1 MGGTNVWDAEWEVN
15 EEQARTL
22 ICRQFPEL
30 SSKQVKRLG
39 WGWDNTVFLISDEYV
54 FRFPRRTIAVG
65 SIRMEGKLLP
75 KLEAY
80 LTIPYPKPL
89 FYGEA
94 SDEYPA
100 QFLGYGYVPGDFP
113 IGLTEERRALSAET
127 LAKFLRR
134 LHEFPV
140 QAALKCGVQ
149 QDHRNLTDIA
159 SRKVKLEG
167 FLSKVVE
174 HLSLEESGVIE
185 AYISRLQKDRVE
197 EVNALLH
204 GDLHFKN
211 MLVNENGIVSG
222 IIDWGDLSVGHPACD
237 LSVAY
242 SFLPP
247 YARGVFFETYGGADE
262 ETKLLARLI
271 AVYIPI
277 LILMQAVDDGNE
289 AIAAEA
295 KFNIMRALSD

>member
-22 ICRQFPEL
+22 IGRQFPQL

-39 WGWDNTVFLISDEYV
+39 WGWDNTVFLIGDEYV
-54 FRFPRRTIAVG
+54 FRFPRRTFAVG
-65 SIRMEGKLLP
+65 AIRMEGKLLP

-80 LTIPYPKPL
+80 VTIPYPKPL

-100 QFLGYGYVPGDFP
+100 PFLGYAHVPGDFP

-127 LAKFLRR
+127 LAAFLRR

-149 QDHRNLTDIA
+149 QDHRSLTDIA

-167 FLSKVVE
+167 FLSKLVE
-174 HLSLEESGVIE
+174 HLSPEESGVIE
-185 AYISRLQKDRVE
+185 AYINSLQKDRVE
-197 EVNALLH
+197 AVNALLH

-262 ETKLLARLI
+262 ETKLLARLM
-271 AVYIPI
+271 AVYIPM

-295 KFNIMRALSD
+295 KSNIMRALSD

>member
-1 MGGTNVWDAEWEVN
+1 MGETNVWDAEWEVN
-15 EEQARTL
+15 EEQAQTL
-22 ICRQFPEL
+22 IGRQFPQL

-39 WGWDNTVFLISDEYV
+39 WGWDNTVFLIGDEYV
-54 FRFPRRTIAVG
+54 FRFPRRTFAVG
-65 SIRMEGKLLP
+65 PIRMEGKLLP
-75 KLEAY
+75 KLDAY

-100 QFLGYGYVPGDFP
+100 PFLGYAHVPGDFP
-113 IGLTEERRALSAET
+113 IGLAEERRALSAET

-140 QAALKCGVQ
+140 QAALECGVQ

-159 SRKVKLEG
+159 SRKVKMEG

-174 HLSLEESGVIE
+174 HLSPEEFGAIE
-185 AYISRLQKDRVE
+185 AYIGSLPQDRVE
-197 EVNALLH
+197 AVNKVLH

-211 MLVNENGIVSG
+211 MLVNEKGIVSG

-237 LSVAY
+237 LSIAY

-277 LILMQAVDDGNE
+277 LILMQAIDDGNE
-289 AIAAEA
+289 TIAAEA
-295 KFNIMRALSD
+295 KSNIMRALSD

>member
-1 MGGTNVWDAEWEVN
+1 MVGTNTWDAEWEVS
-15 EEQARTL
+15 EEQARML
-22 ICRQFPEL
+22 IGRQFPQL
-30 SSKQVKRLG
+30 SAKQVKRLG
-39 WGWDNTVFLISDEYV
+39 WGWDNTVFLIGDEYV
-54 FRFPRRTIAVG
+54 FRFPRRTIAIG
-65 SIRMEGKLLP
+65 SILIEGKLLP
-75 KLEAY
+75 KLEVY
-80 LTIPYPKPL
+80 MTISYPKPL

-100 QFLGYGYVPGDFP
+100 PFLGYTYVPGNFP

-127 LAKFLRR
+127 LAKFSRK

-140 QAALKCGVQ
+140 QAALNCGVQ

-167 FLSKVVE
+167 FLLKVVE
-174 HLSLEESGVIE
+174 HLSPEELSVIE

-197 EVNALLH
+197 ALNVLIH

-211 MLVNENGIVSG
+211 MLVNEKGIISC
-222 IIDWGDLSVGHPACD
+222 IIDWGDLNVGHPACD

-247 YARGVFFETYGGADE
+247 HARGVFFETYGGANE
-262 ETKLLARLI
+262 ETKLLAQLI
-271 AVYIPI
+271 AVYIPM
-277 LILMQAVDDGNE
+277 LILMQAVDEGNE
-289 AIAAEA
+289 VIAAEA
-295 KFNIMRALSD
+295 KSNIMRALSD

>member
-22 ICRQFPEL
+22 IGKQFPKL
-30 SSKQVKRLG
+30 SSQQVKRLG
-39 WGWDNTVFLISDEYV
+39 WGWDNTVFLIGDEYV

-65 SIRMEGKLLP
+65 PIRMEGKLLP
-75 KLEAY
+75 KLAAY

-100 QFLGYGYVPGDFP
+100 PFLGYAHVPGDFP
-113 IGLTEERRALSAET
+113 IGLTEERRALSAEA
-127 LAKFLRR
+127 LARFLRR

-140 QAALKCGVQ
+140 EGALECGVQ

-159 SRKVKLEG
+159 SRKVKMEG
-167 FLSKVVE
+167 FLAKVVE
-174 HLSLEESGVIE
+174 HLSSEESGAIE
-185 AYISRLQKDRVE
+185 AYMGSLQKDRVE
-197 EVNALLH
+197 AVHVLLH

-211 MLVNENGIVSG
+211 MLVDENGNVSG

-247 YARGVFFETYGGADE
+247 YARGVFFETYGGVDE

-271 AVYIPI
+271 AVYIPM
-277 LILMQAVDDGNE
+277 LIFMQAIDDGNE
-289 AIAAEA
+289 VIAAEA
-295 KFNIMRALSD
+295 KSNIMRALSD

>member
-22 ICRQFPEL
+22 IGRQFPQL

-39 WGWDNTVFLISDEYV
+39 WGWDNTVFLIGDEYV
-54 FRFPRRTIAVG
+54 FRFPRRTFAVG
-65 SIRMEGKLLP
+65 AIRMEGKLLP
-75 KLEAY
+75 KLEEY

-100 QFLGYGYVPGDFP
+100 PFLGYAHVPGDFP
-113 IGLTEERRALSAET
+113 IGLTDERRALSAET
-127 LAKFLRR
+127 LAGFLRR

-140 QAALKCGVQ
+140 QTALKYGVQ
-149 QDHRNLTDIA
+149 KDHRSLTDIA
-159 SRKVKLEG
+159 SRKVKMEG
-167 FLSKVVE
+167 FLSKLVQ
-174 HLSLEESGVIE
+174 HLSPEESGAIE
-185 AYISRLQKDRVE
+185 AYINSLQQDRVE
-197 EVNALLH
+197 AVNVLLH

-211 MLVNENGIVSG
+211 MLVNENGIISG

-247 YARGVFFETYGGADE
+247 YARGVFFETYGGVDE
-262 ETKLLARLI
+262 ETKLLARLM
-271 AVYIPI
+271 AVYIPM

-295 KFNIMRALSD
+295 KSNIMRALSD

>member
-1 MGGTNVWDAEWEVN
+1 MGETNVWDAEWEVN
-15 EEQARTL
+15 EEQAQTL
-22 ICRQFPEL
+22 IGRQFPQL

-39 WGWDNTVFLISDEYV
+39 WGWDNTVFLIGDEYV
-54 FRFPRRTIAVG
+54 FRFPRRTFAVG
-65 SIRMEGKLLP
+65 PIRMEGKLLP
-75 KLEAY
+75 KLDAY

-100 QFLGYGYVPGDFP
+100 PFLGYAHVPGDFP
-113 IGLTEERRALSAET
+113 IGLAEERRALSAET

-140 QAALKCGVQ
+140 QAALECGVQ

-159 SRKVKLEG
+159 SRKVKMEG

-174 HLSLEESGVIE
+174 HLSPEEFGAIE
-185 AYISRLQKDRVE
+185 AYIGSLPQDRVKA
-197 EVNALLH
+197 VNKVLH

-211 MLVNENGIVSG
+211 MLVNEKGIVSG

-237 LSVAY
+237 LSIAY

-277 LILMQAVDDGNE
+277 LILMQAIDDGNE
-289 AIAAEA
+289 TIAAEA
-295 KFNIMRALSD
+295 KSNIMRALSD

>member
-1 MGGTNVWDAEWEVN
+1 MGETNVWDAEWEVN
-15 EEQARTL
+15 EEQAQTL
-22 ICRQFPEL
+22 IGRQFPQL

-39 WGWDNTVFLISDEYV
+39 WGWDNTVFLIGDEYV
-54 FRFPRRTIAVG
+54 FRFPRRTFAVG
-65 SIRMEGKLLP
+65 PIRMEGKLLP
-75 KLEAY
+75 KLDAY

-100 QFLGYGYVPGDFP
+100 PFLGYAHVPGDFP
-113 IGLTEERRALSAET
+113 IGLAEERRALSAET

-140 QAALKCGVQ
+140 QAALECGVQ

-159 SRKVKLEG
+159 SRKVKMEG

-174 HLSLEESGVIE
+174 HLSPEEFGAIE
-185 AYISRLQKDRVE
+185 AYIGSLPQDRVE
-197 EVNALLH
+197 AVNKVLH

-211 MLVNENGIVSG
+211 MLVNESGIVSG

-237 LSVAY
+237 LSIAY

-277 LILMQAVDDGNE
+277 LILMQAIDDGNE
-289 AIAAEA
+289 TIAAEA
-295 KFNIMRALSD
+295 KSNIMRALSD

>member
-1 MGGTNVWDAEWEVN
+1 MGATNVWDAEWEVD
-15 EEQARTL
+15 EEQARKL
-22 ICRQFPEL
+22 IGKRCPQLL
-30 SSKQVKRLG
+30 SKPVKRLG
-39 WGWDNTVFLISDEYV
+39 WGWDNTVFLVGNEYV
-54 FRFPRRTIAVG
+54 FRFPRRKMAVD
-65 SIRMEGKLLP
+65 SIRIEGKLLP
-75 KLEAY
+75 KLEHY
-80 LTIPYPKPL
+80 ITIPYPKPL

-100 QFLGYGYVPGDFP
+100 PFLGYAYMPGDFP
-113 IGLTEERRALSAET
+113 IGLTEERRALSAKT

-134 LHEFPV
+134 LHAFPV
-140 QAALKCGVQ
+140 REALECGVR

-159 SRKVKLEG
+159 SRKVKLQD
-167 FLSKVVE
+167 FLKKME
-174 HLSLEESGVIE
+174 RHLSPEESGVIE
-185 AYISRLQKDRVE
+185 AYLSSLQQDRVE
-197 EVNALLH
+197 AVNVLLH

-211 MLVNENGIVSG
+211 MLVNQEGIVSG
-222 IIDWGDLSVGHPACD
+222 IIDWGDLSLGHPACD

-247 YARGVFFETYGGADE
+247 GARGVFFENYGEADG

-271 AVYIPI
+271 AVYIPM

-295 KFNIMRALSD
+295 KSNMRRALSD

>member
-22 ICRQFPEL
+22 IGRQFPEL
-30 SSKQVKRLG
+30 SLKQVKRLG
-39 WGWDNTVFLISDEYV
+39 WGWDNTVFLTGDEYV
-54 FRFPRRTIAVG
+54 FRFPRRTFAVG
-65 SIRMEGKLLP
+65 AIRMEGKLLP

-100 QFLGYGYVPGDFP
+100 PFLGYAHVPGDFP

-140 QAALKCGVQ
+140 QAALNCGVQ
-149 QDHRNLTDIA
+149 QDHRSLTDIA

-167 FLSKVVE
+167 FLSKVAE
-174 HLSLEESGVIE
+174 HLSPEESGRIE
-185 AYISRLQKDRVE
+185 AYINSLQKDRVE
-197 EVNALLH
+197 AVNVLLH

-247 YARGVFFETYGGADE
+247 SARGVFFETYGGADE

-271 AVYIPI
+271 AVYIPM
-277 LILMQAVDDGNE
+277 LIFMQAVDDGNE

-295 KFNIMRALSD
+295 KSNIMRALSD

>member
-1 MGGTNVWDAEWEVN
+1 
-15 EEQARTL
+15 
-22 ICRQFPEL
+22 
-30 SSKQVKRLG
+30 
-39 WGWDNTVFLISDEYV
+39 
-54 FRFPRRTIAVG
+54 
-65 SIRMEGKLLP
+65 MEGKLLP

-80 LTIPYPKPL
+80 ITIPYPKPL

-100 QFLGYGYVPGDFP
+100 PFLGYSYLTGDFP
-113 IGLTEERRALSAET
+113 IGLTEECRALSAEK

-167 FLSKVVE
+167 FLPKMVE
-174 HLSLEESGVIE
+174 HLSPEESGVIE
-185 AYISRLQKDRVE
+185 VYISSLQKDRVE
-197 EVNALLH
+197 AVNVLLH

-211 MLVNENGIVSG
+211 MLTNEIGIISG

-247 YARGVFFETYGGADE
+247 NARGVFFDTYGGADE

-277 LILMQAVDDGNE
+277 LIFMQAVEDGNE

-295 KFNIMRALSD
+295 KSNIMRALSD

>member
-22 ICRQFPEL
+22 IGRQFPQL

-39 WGWDNTVFLISDEYV
+39 WGWDNTVFLIGDQYV
-54 FRFPRRTIAVG
+54 FRFPRRTFAVG
-65 SIRMEGKLLP
+65 AIRMEGNLLP
-75 KLEAY
+75 KLAAY

-100 QFLGYGYVPGDFP
+100 PFLGYAHLPGDFP

-140 QAALKCGVQ
+140 QEALKCGVQ
-149 QDHRNLTDIA
+149 EDHRNLTDIA
-159 SRKVKLEG
+159 SRKVKMES
-167 FLSKVVE
+167 FLSKLVK
-174 HLSLEESGVIE
+174 HLSPEESGVIE
-185 AYISRLQKDRVE
+185 AYISALQKDRVE
-197 EVNALLH
+197 TVNVLLH

-211 MLVNENGIVSG
+211 MLVNESGIISG

-247 YARGVFFETYGGADE
+247 SARGVFFETYGGADE
-262 ETKLLARLI
+262 EKKLLARLI

-277 LILMQAVDDGNE
+277 LILMQAIDDGNE

-295 KFNIMRALSD
+295 KSNIIRALSD

>member
-1 MGGTNVWDAEWEVN
+1 MSGTNVWDAEWEIS

-22 ICRQFPEL
+22 IGRQFPQL
-30 SSKQVKRLG
+30 SSKRAKRLG
-39 WGWDNTVFLISDEYV
+39 WGWDNTVFLIGDEYV

-65 SIRMEGKLLP
+65 SIRIEGKLLP
-75 KLEAY
+75 KLETY
-80 LTIPYPKPL
+80 ITIPYPKPL
-89 FYGEA
+89 FYGDA

-100 QFLGYGYVPGDFP
+100 PFLGYAYVSGDFP
-113 IGLTEERRALSAET
+113 IGLTEERRALSADT

-140 QAALKCGVQ
+140 QEAVKCGVQ

-159 SRKVKLEG
+159 ARKVKLES
-167 FLSKVVE
+167 FLSKVAE
-174 HLSLEESGVIE
+174 HLSLEEFNVIE

-197 EVNALLH
+197 SVNVLLH

-211 MLVNENGIVSG
+211 MLINEKGIISG

-247 YARGVFFETYGGADE
+247 SARDVFFETYGGADE
-262 ETKLLARLI
+262 EARMLARLI
-271 AVYIPI
+271 AVYIPM

-289 AIAAEA
+289 AIVSEA
-295 KFNIMRALSD
+295 KSNIMRALSE

>member
-22 ICRQFPEL
+22 IGRQFPQL
-30 SSKQVKRLG
+30 SSKQVKPLG
-39 WGWDNTVFLISDEYV
+39 WGWDNTVFLIGDEYV

-80 LTIPYPKPL
+80 MTIPYPKPL

-100 QFLGYGYVPGDFP
+100 PFLGYAYVSGDFP

-159 SRKVKLEG
+159 ARKVKLEG

-174 HLSLEESGVIE
+174 HLSPEESGAIE
-185 AYISRLQKDRVE
+185 AYINRLQKDRVE
-197 EVNALLH
+197 AVNALLH

-289 AIAAEA
+289 AIAVEA
-295 KFNIMRALSD
+295 KSNIMRALSD

>member
-15 EEQARTL
+15 EKQARTL
-22 ICRQFPEL
+22 IGRQFPQL

-39 WGWDNTVFLISDEYV
+39 WGWDNTVFLIGDEYV

-80 LTIPYPKPL
+80 ITIPYPKPL

-94 SDEYPA
+94 SHEYPA
-100 QFLGYGYVPGDFP
+100 PFLGYAYVPGDFP
-113 IGLTEERRALSAET
+113 IGLTDERRALSAEM

-149 QDHRNLTDIA
+149 QDHRSLTDIA

-174 HLSLEESGVIE
+174 HLSPEESGVIE
-185 AYISRLQKDRVE
+185 AYISRLQTDRVE
-197 EVNALLH
+197 AVNALLH

-211 MLVNENGIVSG
+211 MLVN
-222 IIDWGDLSVGHPACD
+222 
-237 LSVAY
+237 
-242 SFLPP
+242 
-247 YARGVFFETYGGADE
+247 DE
-262 ETKLLARLI
+262 EYIRLYELVNLFENNGYITKHLKINELLHVVL
-271 AVYIPI
+271 AVPI
-277 LILMQAVDDGNE
+277 
-289 AIAAEA
+289 
-295 KFNIMRALSD
+295 R

>member
-1 MGGTNVWDAEWEVN
+1 MRGTNTWDAEWEVS
-15 EEQARTL
+15 EEQARML
-22 ICRQFPEL
+22 IGRQFPQL
-30 SSKQVKRLG
+30 SSKKVKRLG
-39 WGWDNTVFLISDEYV
+39 WGWDNTVFLIGDEYV
-54 FRFPRRTIAVG
+54 FRFPRRTIAIG
-65 SIRMEGKLLP
+65 SIRIEGKLLP
-75 KLEAY
+75 KLEISM
-80 LTIPYPKPL
+80 TIPYPKPL

-100 QFLGYGYVPGDFP
+100 PFLGYTYVQGNFP

-127 LAKFLRR
+127 LAKFLRK

-140 QAALKCGVQ
+140 QTALNCGVQ

-174 HLSLEESGVIE
+174 HLSPEELSVIE
-185 AYISRLQKDRVE
+185 AYISRLQKGRVE
-197 EVNALLH
+197 TMNSLLH

-211 MLVNENGIVSG
+211 MLVNENGIISG
-222 IIDWGDLSVGHPACD
+222 IIDWGDLNVGHPACD

-247 YARGVFFETYGGADE
+247 HARGVFFETYGGANE

-271 AVYIPI
+271 AVYIPM
-277 LILMQAVDDGNE
+277 LILMQAVDEGNE
-289 AIAAEA
+289 VIAAEA
-295 KFNIMRALSD
+295 KSNIMRALSD

>member
-1 MGGTNVWDAEWEVN
+1 MRGTNVWDAEWEVN

-22 ICRQFPEL
+22 IGRQFPQL

-39 WGWDNTVFLISDEYV
+39 YGWDNTVFLIGDEYV
-54 FRFPRRTIAVG
+54 FRFPRRTIAIG

-80 LTIPYPKPL
+80 MTIPYPKPF

-100 QFLGYGYVPGDFP
+100 PFLGYTYVPGDFP
-113 IGLTEERRALSAET
+113 IGLTEERRALSAEK

-140 QAALKCGVQ
+140 QTALKCGVQ
-149 QDHRNLTDIA
+149 KDHRNLTDIA

-167 FLSKVVE
+167 FLTKMVE
-174 HLSLEESGVIE
+174 HLSSEESVVIQ
-185 AYISRLQKDRVE
+185 AYISSLQKERVE
-197 EVNALLH
+197 TVNALLH

-247 YARGVFFETYGGADE
+247 YARSVFFETYGGANE
-262 ETKLLARLI
+262 ETKLLAQLI
-271 AVYIPI
+271 AVYIPV
-277 LILMQAVDDGNE
+277 LIFMQAIDDGN
-289 AIAAEA
+289 ATIAAEA
-295 KFNIMRALSD
+295 KSNIMRSLSD

>member
-22 ICRQFPEL
+22 IGRQFPQL

-39 WGWDNTVFLISDEYV
+39 WGWDNTVFLIGDEYV

-80 LTIPYPKPL
+80 MTIPYPKPL

-100 QFLGYGYVPGDFP
+100 PFLGYTYVPGDFP
-113 IGLTEERRALSAET
+113 IGLTEERRALSAES

-174 HLSLEESGVIE
+174 HLSPEESGVIE
-185 AYISRLQKDRVE
+185 AYISGLQKDRVE
-197 EVNALLH
+197 AVNALLH

-295 KFNIMRALSD
+295 KSNIMRALSD

>member
-22 ICRQFPEL
+22 IGKQFPQL
-30 SSKQVKRLG
+30 ASKQVKRLG
-39 WGWDNTVFLISDEYV
+39 WGWDNTVFLIGDEYV

-65 SIRMEGKLLP
+65 SIRMEGQLLP
-75 KLEAY
+75 KLAAY

-100 QFLGYGYVPGDFP
+100 PFLGYAHVPGNFP

-127 LAKFLRR
+127 LATFLRR
-134 LHEFPV
+134 LHAFPV
-140 QAALKCGVQ
+140 EAALECGVW
-149 QDHRNLTDIA
+149 QDHRSLTDIA
-159 SRKVKLEG
+159 ARKVKMEG
-167 FLSKVVE
+167 FLAKVVK
-174 HLSLEESGVIE
+174 HLAPEEYDAIE
-185 AYISRLQKDRVE
+185 AYMSSLQKDRVE
-197 EVNALLH
+197 AVNVLLH

-211 MLVNENGIVSG
+211 MLVNEDGIVSG

-247 YARGVFFETYGGADE
+247 YARAKFFETYGGADE

-271 AVYIPI
+271 AVYIPM

-295 KFNIMRALSD
+295 KSNIMRALSD

>member
-22 ICRQFPEL
+22 IGRQFPQL

-39 WGWDNTVFLISDEYV
+39 WGWDNTVFLIGDEYV

-80 LTIPYPKPL
+80 MTIPYPKPL

-100 QFLGYGYVPGDFP
+100 PFLGYAYVPGDFP

-149 QDHRNLTDIA
+149 QDHRSLTDIA

-174 HLSLEESGVIE
+174 HL
-185 AYISRLQKDRVE
+185 
-197 EVNALLH
+197 
-204 GDLHFKN
+204 
-211 MLVNENGIVSG
+211 
-222 IIDWGDLSVGHPACD
+222 
-237 LSVAY
+237 
-242 SFLPP
+242 
-247 YARGVFFETYGGADE
+247 
-262 ETKLLARLI
+262 
-271 AVYIPI
+271 
-277 LILMQAVDDGNE
+277 
-289 AIAAEA
+289 
-295 KFNIMRALSD
+295 

>member
-1 MGGTNVWDAEWEVN
+1 MGGTNLWDAEWEID

-22 ICRQFPEL
+22 IGRQFPQL

-39 WGWDNTVFLISDEYV
+39 WGWDNTVFLIGDEYV
-54 FRFPRRTIAVG
+54 FRFPRRTFAIG
-65 SIRMEGKLLP
+65 TIRIEGKLLP
-75 KLEAY
+75 KLEPY
-80 LTIPYPKPL
+80 MTIPYPKPL

-100 QFLGYGYVPGDFP
+100 PFLGYAYVPGDFP
-113 IGLTEERRALSAET
+113 IGLTEERRALSVEK

-140 QAALKCGVQ
+140 QAALKGGAR

-159 SRKVKLEG
+159 SRKVQMTG

-174 HLSLEESGVIE
+174 HLSPEESDAIE
-185 AYISRLQKDRVE
+185 AYMGRLQKDRVE
-197 EVNALLH
+197 SVNVLLH

-222 IIDWGDLSVGHPACD
+222 IIDWGDLNVGHPACD

-247 YARGVFFETYGGADE
+247 CARGAFFETYGGADE

-295 KFNIMRALSD
+295 KSNIMRALSD

>member
-1 MGGTNVWDAEWEVN
+1 MGGTNIWDAEWRVN
-15 EEQARTL
+15 EELARTL
-22 ICRQFPEL
+22 IGRQFPQL

-39 WGWDNTVFLISDEYV
+39 WGWDNTVFLIGDEYV
-54 FRFPRRTIAVG
+54 FRFPRRAIAMG
-65 SIRMEGKLLP
+65 SIRMEGQLLP
-75 KLEAY
+75 KLETY
-80 LTIPYPKPL
+80 ITIPYPKPL

-94 SDEYPA
+94 SDEYPVP
-100 QFLGYGYVPGDFP
+100 FLGYDYVPGDFP
-113 IGLTEERRALSAET
+113 IGLTEEQRALSAKT

-140 QAALKCGVQ
+140 QEALKYGIQ

-167 FLSKVVE
+167 FLTKVVK
-174 HLSLEESGVIE
+174 HLSPEEFDVIE
-185 AYISRLQKDRVE
+185 AYMSSLQKDRVE
-197 EVNALLH
+197 AVNVLLH

-211 MLVNENGIVSG
+211 MLVNENGTVSG

-247 YARGVFFETYGGADE
+247 YARSVFFEIYGGADE
-262 ETKLLARLI
+262 ETKMLARLI

-277 LILMQAVDDGNE
+277 LILMQAIDDGNE

-295 KFNIMRALSD
+295 KSNIMRALSD

>member
-1 MGGTNVWDAEWEVN
+1 MGETNVWDAEWEVN
-15 EEQARTL
+15 EELARVL
-22 ICRQFPEL
+22 ISSQFPQL
-30 SSKQVKRLG
+30 TSKEVKRLG
-39 WGWDNTVFLISDEYV
+39 WGWDNTVYLIGDEYV
-54 FRFPRRTIAVG
+54 FRFPRRTIAVS

-75 KLEAY
+75 KLESY
-80 LTIPYPKPL
+80 MTIPYPKPL

-94 SDEYPA
+94 SAEYPA
-100 QFLGYGYVPGDFP
+100 PFLGYTYVPGDFP

-140 QAALKCGVQ
+140 QMALKYGVQ
-149 QDHRNLTDIA
+149 QDHRSLTDIA

-167 FLSKVVE
+167 FLSKVSAL
-174 HLSLEESGVIE
+174 LSREEFGAIT
-185 AYISRLQKDRVE
+185 AYIRGLKTDRVKA
-197 EVNALLH
+197 VNTLLH

-211 MLVNENGIVSG
+211 ILVNENGIVSG
-222 IIDWGDLSVGHPACD
+222 IVDWGDLSVGHPACD
-237 LSVAY
+237 LSTAY

-247 YARGVFFETYGGADE
+247 YARGVFFETYGEVDE
-262 ETKLLARLI
+262 ETRLLARLI
-271 AVYIPI
+271 AVYIPV

-295 KFNIMRALSD
+295 KSNILRALTD

>member
-22 ICRQFPEL
+22 IGRQFPQL

-39 WGWDNTVFLISDEYV
+39 WGWDNTVFLIGGEYV
-54 FRFPRRTIAVG
+54 FRFPRRTIAVD
-65 SIRMEGKLLP
+65 SIRMEGMLLP

-80 LTIPYPKPL
+80 ITIPYPKPL

-100 QFLGYGYVPGDFP
+100 PFLGYAYVLGDFP

-140 QAALKCGVQ
+140 QMALKCGVQ

-167 FLSKVVE
+167 FLSKLVE
-174 HLSLEESGVIE
+174 QLSPEESGVIE

-197 EVNALLH
+197 AVNALLH

-289 AIAAEA
+289 GIAAEA
-295 KFNIMRALSD
+295 KSNIMRALSD

>member
-1 MGGTNVWDAEWEVN
+1 MGGLNVWDAEWEVN
-15 EEQARTL
+15 EEQARIL
-22 ICRQFPEL
+22 IGRQFPQL

-39 WGWDNTVFLISDEYV
+39 WGWDNTVFLIGDEYV

-75 KLEAY
+75 KLETY
-80 LTIPYPKPL
+80 MTIPYPKPL

-100 QFLGYGYVPGDFP
+100 PFLGYAYMPGDFP

-127 LAKFLRR
+127 LARFLRR

-140 QAALKCGVQ
+140 QAALKCGVP

-159 SRKVKLEG
+159 SRKVKMEG
-167 FLSKVVE
+167 FLTKVVE
-174 HLSLEESGVIE
+174 HLSPEEFDVIE
-185 AYISRLQKDRVE
+185 AYISSLQKDRVGA
-197 EVNALLH
+197 VNALLH

-222 IIDWGDLSVGHPACD
+222 IIDWGDLSIGHPACD

-277 LILMQAVDDGNE
+277 LILMQAIDDGNE
-289 AIAAEA
+289 AIAVEA
-295 KFNIMRALSD
+295 KSNIMRALSD

>member
-22 ICRQFPEL
+22 IGRQFPQL

-39 WGWDNTVFLISDEYV
+39 WGWDNTVFLIGDEYV
-54 FRFPRRTIAVG
+54 FRFPRRTFAVNA
-65 SIRMEGKLLP
+65 IRMEGKLLP

-100 QFLGYGYVPGDFP
+100 PFLGYAHVPGDFP

-127 LAKFLRR
+127 LARFVRR
-134 LHEFPV
+134 LHEYPV
-140 QAALKCGVQ
+140 QEALKCGVQ

-167 FLSKVVE
+167 FLSKVAE
-174 HLSLEESGVIE
+174 HLSPEESGLID
-185 AYISRLQKDRVE
+185 AYISSLHKDRVE
-197 EVNALLH
+197 TVNALLH

-271 AVYIPI
+271 AVYIPM
-277 LILMQAVDDGNE
+277 LILMEAVDDGNE

-295 KFNIMRALSD
+295 RSNIMRALSD

>member
-22 ICRQFPEL
+22 VGGQFPQL

-39 WGWDNTVFLISDEYV
+39 WGWDNTVFLIGDEYV

-80 LTIPYPKPL
+80 MTIPYPKPL

-100 QFLGYGYVPGDFP
+100 PFLGYAYVPGDFP

-159 SRKVKLEG
+159 SRKEKLEG

-174 HLSLEESGVIE
+174 HLSPEESSVIE

-197 EVNALLH
+197 AVNALIH

-289 AIAAEA
+289 AIAVEA
-295 KFNIMRALSD
+295 KSNIKRALSD

>member
-15 EEQARTL
+15 EEQARML
-22 ICRQFPEL
+22 IGRQFPQL

-39 WGWDNTVFLISDEYV
+39 WGWDNTVFLIGDEYV
-54 FRFPRRTIAVG
+54 FRFPRRKIAVG

-75 KLEAY
+75 KLEEY
-80 LTIPYPKPL
+80 MTIPYPKPL

-100 QFLGYGYVPGDFP
+100 PFLGYTYVSGDFP

-127 LAKFLRR
+127 LAKVLRR

-167 FLSKVVE
+167 FLSKVIE
-174 HLSLEESGVIE
+174 HLSSEESCVIE
-185 AYISRLQKDRVE
+185 AYISRLQTDHVKA
-197 EVNALLH
+197 VNVLLH

-222 IIDWGDLSVGHPACD
+222 IIDWGDLNVGHPACD

-242 SFLPP
+242 SFLPS
-247 YARGVFFETYGGADE
+247 YARGMFFETYGGADE
-262 ETKLLARLI
+262 EMKLLARLI
-271 AVYIPI
+271 AVYIPV
-277 LILMQAVDDGNE
+277 LILMQAVNDGNE
-289 AIAAEA
+289 VIAAEA
-295 KFNIMRALSD
+295 KSNIMRALSD

>member
-1 MGGTNVWDAEWEVN
+1 MGGTNTWDAEWEVS
-15 EEQARTL
+15 EEQARML
-22 ICRQFPEL
+22 IGRQFPQL
-30 SSKQVKRLG
+30 SAKQVKRLG
-39 WGWDNTVFLISDEYV
+39 WGWDNTVFLIGDEYV
-54 FRFPRRTIAVG
+54 FRFPRRTIAIG
-65 SIRMEGKLLP
+65 SIRIEGKLLP
-75 KLEAY
+75 KLEVY
-80 LTIPYPKPL
+80 MTISYPKPL

-100 QFLGYGYVPGDFP
+100 PFLGYTYVPGNFP

-127 LAKFLRR
+127 LAKFLRK

-140 QAALKCGVQ
+140 QAALNCGVQ

-174 HLSLEESGVIE
+174 HLSPEELSVIE

-197 EVNALLH
+197 ALNVLIH

-211 MLVNENGIVSG
+211 MLVNEKGIISG
-222 IIDWGDLSVGHPACD
+222 IIDWGDLNVGHPACD

-247 YARGVFFETYGGADE
+247 HARGVFFETYGGANE
-262 ETKLLARLI
+262 ETKLLAQLI
-271 AVYIPI
+271 AVYIPM
-277 LILMQAVDDGNE
+277 LILMQAVDEGNE
-289 AIAAEA
+289 VIAAEA
-295 KFNIMRALSD
+295 KSNIMRALSD

>member
-22 ICRQFPEL
+22 IGRQFPQL
-30 SSKQVKRLG
+30 SSKEVKQLG
-39 WGWDNTVFLISDEYV
+39 WGWDNTVFLIGDEYV
-54 FRFPRRTIAVG
+54 FRFPRRTFAVG
-65 SIRMEGKLLP
+65 PIRMEGKLLP
-75 KLEAY
+75 KLDAY

-100 QFLGYGYVPGDFP
+100 PFLGYAHVPGDFP
-113 IGLTEERRALSAET
+113 IGLTQECRALSAET
-127 LAKFLRR
+127 LGKFLRR

-140 QAALKCGVQ
+140 QAALECGVQ

-159 SRKVKLEG
+159 SRKVKMES

-174 HLSLEESGVIE
+174 HLSPEEFGAIE
-185 AYISRLQKDRVE
+185 AYVGSLPQDRVE
-197 EVNALLH
+197 AVNKLLH

-211 MLVNENGIVSG
+211 MLVNENGIISG

-237 LSVAY
+237 LSIAY

-277 LILMQAVDDGNE
+277 LILMQAIDDGNE
-289 AIAAEA
+289 TIAAEA
-295 KFNIMRALSD
+295 KSNIMRALSD

>member
-1 MGGTNVWDAEWEVN
+1 MGETNVWDAEWEVN
-15 EEQARTL
+15 EEQAQTL
-22 ICRQFPEL
+22 IGRQFPQL

-39 WGWDNTVFLISDEYV
+39 WGWDNTVFLIGDEYV
-54 FRFPRRTIAVG
+54 FRFPRRTFAVG
-65 SIRMEGKLLP
+65 PIRMEGELLP
-75 KLEAY
+75 KLDAY

-100 QFLGYGYVPGDFP
+100 PFLGYAHVPGDFP
-113 IGLTEERRALSAET
+113 IGLAEERRALSAET

-140 QAALKCGVQ
+140 QAALECGVQ

-159 SRKVKLEG
+159 SRKVKMEG

-174 HLSLEESGVIE
+174 HLSPEEFGAIE
-185 AYISRLQKDRVE
+185 AYIGSLPQDRVE
-197 EVNALLH
+197 AVNKVLH

-211 MLVNENGIVSG
+211 MLVNEKGIVSG

-237 LSVAY
+237 LSIAY

-277 LILMQAVDDGNE
+277 LILMQAIDDGNE
-289 AIAAEA
+289 TIAAEA
-295 KFNIMRALSD
+295 KSNIMRALSD

>member
-15 EEQARTL
+15 EEQAQTL
-22 ICRQFPEL
+22 IGRQFPQL

-39 WGWDNTVFLISDEYV
+39 WGWDNTVFLVGDEYV
-54 FRFPRRTIAVG
+54 FRFPRRTFAVAA
-65 SIRMEGKLLP
+65 IRMEGKLLP
-75 KLEAY
+75 QLEAY
-80 LTIPYPKPL
+80 LTIPYPRPL

-94 SDEYPA
+94 SEEYSAP
-100 QFLGYGYVPGDFP
+100 FLGYAHVPGDFP
-113 IGLTEERRALSAET
+113 IGLTEDHRALSAET

-149 QDHRNLTDIA
+149 HDHRNLTDIA

-174 HLSLEESGVIE
+174 HLSPEESGVIE
-185 AYISRLQKDRVE
+185 AYISSLQKDRVE
-197 EVNALLH
+197 AVNALLH

-222 IIDWGDLSVGHPACD
+222 IIDWGDLNVGHPACD

-247 YARGVFFETYGGADE
+247 YARSVFFETYGGVNE

-277 LILMQAVDDGNE
+277 LILMQAIDDGNE

-295 KFNIMRALSD
+295 KSNIMRALSD

>member
-22 ICRQFPEL
+22 IGRQFPQL
-30 SSKQVKRLG
+30 SLKQVKRLG
-39 WGWDNTVFLISDEYV
+39 WGWDNTVFLIGDEYV

-80 LTIPYPKPL
+80 MTIPYPKPL

-100 QFLGYGYVPGDFP
+100 PFLGYAYVPGDFP

-140 QAALKCGVQ
+140 QAALK
-149 QDHRNLTDIA
+149 
-159 SRKVKLEG
+159 S
-167 FLSKVVE
+167 
-174 HLSLEESGVIE
+174 
-185 AYISRLQKDRVE
+185 
-197 EVNALLH
+197 
-204 GDLHFKN
+204 
-211 MLVNENGIVSG
+211 
-222 IIDWGDLSVGHPACD
+222 
-237 LSVAY
+237 
-242 SFLPP
+242 
-247 YARGVFFETYGGADE
+247 
-262 ETKLLARLI
+262 
-271 AVYIPI
+271 
-277 LILMQAVDDGNE
+277 E
-289 AIAAEA
+289 AITVVGERHLQRSFSKWFPLASTAGVKRPTQEEMSA
-295 KFNIMRALSD
+295 TD

>member
-22 ICRQFPEL
+22 IGRQFPQL

-39 WGWDNTVFLISDEYV
+39 SGWDNTVFLIGDEYV
-54 FRFPRRTIAVG
+54 FRFPRRAIAVG

-75 KLEAY
+75 KLEEY
-80 LTIPYPKPL
+80 MTIPYPKPL

-100 QFLGYGYVPGDFP
+100 PFLGYAYVPGDFP
-113 IGLTEERRALSAET
+113 TGLTEERRALSAET

-140 QAALKCGVQ
+140 PAALKRGVQ

-159 SRKVKLEG
+159 SRKVKLEA
-167 FLSKVVE
+167 FLSKVAD
-174 HLSLEESGVIE
+174 HLSPEESGVIE
-185 AYISRLQKDRVE
+185 AYISTLQMDRVE
-197 EVNALLH
+197 AVNALLH

-262 ETKLLARLI
+262 ETKLLSRLI

-289 AIAAEA
+289 AIAVEA
-295 KFNIMRALSD
+295 KSNIMRALSD